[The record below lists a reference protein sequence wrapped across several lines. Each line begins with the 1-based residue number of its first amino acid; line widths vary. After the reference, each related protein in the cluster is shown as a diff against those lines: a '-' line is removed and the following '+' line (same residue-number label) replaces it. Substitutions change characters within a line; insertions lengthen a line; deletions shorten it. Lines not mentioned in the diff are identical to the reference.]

1 MHARTVWDRLQRI
14 MTSPSVEGIPCL
26 HHITVLGLCACS
38 CCHDRK
44 CFCEFNQ
51 RDLPRQLA
59 SLDCS
64 IAFSEI
70 KLFYLFHQISVLCTL
85 FTNTSVRYFILTLT
99 YFYHFFS
106 PLAFPA
112 HKYRKQIQ
120 HDLVLLQFYISR
132 QLQFRLGSLLSLS
145 LTEAIVF
152 CAHPKPSIW
161 PSISSLRD
169 EHCAT

>member
-1 MHARTVWDRLQRI
+1 MTICILWLNQFSANLVSQISKPGISMHARTVWDRLQRI
-14 MTSPSVEGIPCL
+14 VTSPSVEGIPCL

-132 QLQFRLGSLLSLS
+132 QL
-145 LTEAIVF
+145 
-152 CAHPKPSIW
+152 
-161 PSISSLRD
+161 
-169 EHCAT
+169 

>member
-1 MHARTVWDRLQRI
+1 MHARTVWDRLQRVV
-14 MTSPSVEGIPCL
+14 TSPSVEGIPWL

-99 YFYHFFS
+99 YFYHFF
-106 PLAFPA
+106 FPW
-112 HKYRKQIQ
+112 H
-120 HDLVLLQFYISR
+120 
-132 QLQFRLGSLLSLS
+132 SLLINTESKYSMIQSFFNSTFPDNCSSGWALYCLFLLLRPSCSVLTLS
-145 LTEAIVF
+145 QAYGQ
-152 CAHPKPSIW
+152 ASPP
-161 PSISSLRD
+161 
-169 EHCAT
+169 